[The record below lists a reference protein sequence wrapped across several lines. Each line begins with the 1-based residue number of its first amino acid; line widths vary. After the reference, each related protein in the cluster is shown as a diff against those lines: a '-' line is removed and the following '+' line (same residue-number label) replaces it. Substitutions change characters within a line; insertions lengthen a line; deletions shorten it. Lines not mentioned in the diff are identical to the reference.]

1 LNHFNLNLNHL
12 QDIADRLEAQI
23 RGLDLAGGSLGD
35 HLDRL
40 VYGSSRGRSSSTSR
54 SEHER
59 VGSSQR
65 GIGLANAGVE
75 QPSGGKMPTLKDF
88 RVLVAK
94 ELKRERDL
102 IWHASEDGDAQEDGP
117 SWGMEQ
123 DLLLISKIE
132 IDPFF
137 LAKNKAKKDGR
148 RSSMDSARANS
159 SGTGKGDIAK
169 EGLGKKKFL
178 GDWVSE
184 TKMRTVRESCRK
196 IYGEYMRTA
205 LQGLSVRLTLL
216 CLYRRART
224 QIETSARIVREDAT
238 FSRRDLGIDTGA

>member
-12 QDIADRLEAQI
+12 QDLADRLEAQI

-40 VYGSSRGRSSSTSR
+40 VYGSSRGRSSATSQ
-54 SEHER
+54 SGHEH

-65 GIGLANAGVE
+65 GIGLATARTG
-75 QPSGGKMPTLKDF
+75 QPSGVKMPTLNDF
-88 RVLVAK
+88 RVLVDK

-102 IWHASEDGDAQEDGP
+102 IWRAGAGGDAQEGSP

-137 LAKNKAKKDGR
+137 LAKTKVKKDGR
-148 RSSMDSARANS
+148 RSSMDVARVVS
-159 SGTGKGDIAK
+159 SGMGRGDAGK
-169 EGLGKKKFL
+169 EGLIKKKFL

-184 TKMRTVRESCRK
+184 AKMRTVRESCTK
-196 IYGEYMRTA
+196 IYGEFTSLFKA
-205 LQGLSVRLTLL
+205 PSTLLTLFRF
-216 CLYRRART
+216 CRRA
-224 QIETSARIVREDAT
+224 
-238 FSRRDLGIDTGA
+238 

>member
-1 LNHFNLNLNHL
+1 MPWIDLKETSTLAYPEFHSPDDVLNHFNLNLNHL

-40 VYGSSRGRSSSTSR
+40 VYGSSRGRSSATSE
-54 SEHER
+54 SGHEH

-65 GIGLANAGVE
+65 GIGLATARTG
-75 QPSGGKMPTLKDF
+75 QPSGVKMPTLNDF
-88 RVLVAK
+88 RVLVET

-102 IWHASEDGDAQEDGP
+102 IWRADEDGNAQEGGL

-132 IDPFF
+132 IEPFF
-137 LAKNKAKKDGR
+137 LAKTKVKKDGR
-148 RSSMDSARANS
+148 RSSVDVARVVS
-159 SGTGKGDIAK
+159 SGMGKGDAGK
-169 EGLGKKKFL
+169 EGLTKRKFL

-184 TKMRTVRESCRK
+184 TKMRTVRESCTK
-196 IYGEYMRTA
+196 IYGEVTYPSRA
-205 LQGLSVRLTLL
+205 LSSSLTQVH
-216 CLYRRART
+216 LYR
-224 QIETSARIVREDAT
+224 
-238 FSRRDLGIDTGA
+238 

>member
-1 LNHFNLNLNHL
+1 MNHFNLNLNHL

-40 VYGSSRGRSSSTSR
+40 VYGSSRGRSSATSQ
-54 SEHER
+54 SGHEH

-65 GIGLANAGVE
+65 GIGLATARTG
-75 QPSGGKMPTLKDF
+75 QPSGVKMPTLNDF
-88 RVLVAK
+88 RVLVDK

-102 IWHASEDGDAQEDGP
+102 IWRAGAGGDAQEGSP

-137 LAKNKAKKDGR
+137 LAKTKVKRDGR
-148 RSSMDSARANS
+148 RSSMDVARVVS
-159 SGTGKGDIAK
+159 SGMGRGDAGK
-169 EGLGKKKFL
+169 EGLIKKKFL

-184 TKMRTVRESCRK
+184 AKMRTVRESCTK
-196 IYGEYMRTA
+196 IYGEFTSLFKA
-205 LQGLSVRLTLL
+205 PSTLLTLFRF
-216 CLYRRART
+216 CRRA
-224 QIETSARIVREDAT
+224 
-238 FSRRDLGIDTGA
+238 